1 MIPAMAPIELLVPGA
16 TLHGERRESRYE
28 DVPPLIALHAG
39 VADSRSWSA
48 TFDLLEGLPTL
59 VAYDRRGY
67 GASPLPDV
75 GYDSLDDLASVLNQ
89 TTAGRVWLLGN
100 SLGGRLALDLAVTQP
115 DRVAGLILLSPGV
128 SGAPEIEF
136 DETTALLFDV
146 AVRAYEAGDLAS
158 AAAIEA
164 QIWLDGPAAAEG
176 RVAGAARSLA
186 LEMNMAA
193 LASDTHRERLERDPG
208 ILAWDRLQRLAMPV
222 TVACGLLD
230 VGAVI
235 DQGRAIADR
244 IPGAQF
250 SELEDVAH
258 LPALE
263 APERVAELVRRAVLA
278 T

>member
-1 MIPAMAPIELLVPGA
+1 MPVIELQVRGG

-28 DVPPLIALHAG
+28 DAPPLIALHAG

-48 TFDLLEGLPTL
+48 MFDLLEGLPTL

-75 GYDSLDDLASVLNQ
+75 AYDPLDDLIGVLNQ
-89 TTAGRVWLLGN
+89 TTADCVWLLGN
-100 SLGGRLALDLAVTQP
+100 SLGGRLALDLAVTHP

-128 SGAPEIEF
+128 SGAPEMTF
-136 DETTALLFDV
+136 DETTALLFDG
-146 AVRAYEAGDLAS
+146 AVRAYEAGDLAG

-176 RVAGAARSLA
+176 RVGGAARSLA

-193 LASDTHRERLERDPG
+193 LASDSQRERLERDARVV
-208 ILAWDRLQRLAMPV
+208 AWDRLQRLTMPV

-235 DQGRAIADR
+235 DQGRAISDR

-250 SELEDVAH
+250 SELEGVAH

-263 APERVAELVRRAVLA
+263 APERVAELVRRAVLSS
-278 T
+278 